1 MIRFSYDID
10 YATQDY
16 ILTASKL
23 KLSIALNVKLYTV
36 RFTLIRGHDV
46 EVTETLSRV
55 TNN

>member
-1 MIRFSYDID
+1 MIHFSYDID

-23 KLSIALNVKLYTV
+23 SIALNVELYTV
-36 RFTLIRGHDV
+36 RFTLVRGHDI